1 MGKRGF
7 NWIMAG
13 LPGPLS
19 IAITVA
25 ITALTAL
32 SSNDEKEKTTSKD
45 K

>member
-7 NWIMAG
+7 NWIIAG

-25 ITALTAL
+25 ITALTTL
-32 SSNDEKEKTTSKD
+32 TSNDEKEKATPED